1 MGSSQ
6 RCQLVILPRMVNTN
20 AILKIKIQCSI
31 NKDNKADERCRLV
44 GDNGGSRNGH
54 RDLCACVQQKEKKNK
69 RRIII
74 IKAHKYGCPIIST
87 GRTSAA
93 NRKELS
99 CRPNKRRH
107 KPYTHIYIYIYIYR
121 VFVHIRNYGPS
132 TGGMQPK
139 FSIIPPRVL
148 HPIRFDTLFGHG
160 TQRKGIF
167 FEIKERM
174 MNKRRCEKTR
184 KIYDGWEVSRISG
197 PEGRSSF
204 NQHHTHTHTH
214 TGALSVCIY
223 ICVLFAGPCRT
234 ISALIPFFFF
244 PSPLFFPVA
253 ILSPNFSFYFDT
265 RRSSARILFPLFI
278 LFCFFGKEKGVDLSG
293 GEMAEKSPFTRLSLD
308 SSKEIAAN
316 QQKGHQ
322 TVWDPK

>member
-1 MGSSQ
+1 
-6 RCQLVILPRMVNTN
+6 
-20 AILKIKIQCSI
+20 
-31 NKDNKADERCRLV
+31 
-44 GDNGGSRNGH
+44 
-54 RDLCACVQQKEKKNK
+54 
-69 RRIII
+69 
-74 IKAHKYGCPIIST
+74 
-87 GRTSAA
+87 
-93 NRKELS
+93 
-99 CRPNKRRH
+99 
-107 KPYTHIYIYIYIYR
+107 
-121 VFVHIRNYGPS
+121 
-132 TGGMQPK
+132 MQPK

-244 PSPLFFPVA
+244 PFPLIFPSRHSLTEFQLLFRYTPLLRADTISAFYFVLFFWQRKRCR
-253 ILSPNFSFYFDT
+253 LK
-265 RRSSARILFPLFI
+265 R
-278 LFCFFGKEKGVDLSG
+278 G
-293 GEMAEKSPFTRLSLD
+293 GNGRKIPIHSTKS
-308 SSKEIAAN
+308 
-316 QQKGHQ
+316 
-322 TVWDPK
+322 W